1 MWSSLP
7 SASCFLEASSL
18 TLIIYLS
25 KLRTSETEE
34 IETAISTPR
43 GQKLLKAKCYRGIR
57 GQEKAIYFSQHF
69 TREASGVT
77 PLKQVTSYTF
87 PHWVGPLSE
96 EREPC
101 PPAYMK
107 WAQWCSVR
115 VFSSIRPRLNPWKAA
130 HSTNPDPTPWVSDSV
145 IWGWG
150 LKICFSNH
158 SPRGCW
164 PC

>member
-18 TLIIYLS
+18 TLITYLS

-34 IETAISTPR
+34 IETAISTPG

-87 PHWVGPLSE
+87 PHWVGPFSE
-96 EREPC
+96 EREPR

-115 VFSSIRPRLNPWKAA
+115 VFSSIHPRLNPLESCSQHKSWP
-130 HSTNPDPTPWVSDSV
+130 HPLSFWFSHLGV
-145 IWGWG
+145 G
-150 LKICFSNH
+150 LKDLLF
-158 SPRGCW
+158 
-164 PC
+164 